1 MSFELL
7 TKDELLEKISYKYQF
22 SEIHQDE
29 NIKNT
34 ILNNYDKNY
43 ISNIEYAHNEFCNKF
58 KEIEDLSFGEMLNNP
73 KYKNI
78 KEYDEKCMIRNS
90 SIIEYIK
97 FIKKYDNLI
106 EDLNVD
112 NFDDDK
118 FSHYKDKQEYLRII
132 NLMIQDFIY
141 EIYLK
146 FYPK

>member
-1 MSFELL
+1 
-7 TKDELLEKISYKYQF
+7 
-22 SEIHQDE
+22 
-29 NIKNT
+29 
-34 ILNNYDKNY
+34 
-43 ISNIEYAHNEFCNKF
+43 
-58 KEIEDLSFGEMLNNP
+58 
-73 KYKNI
+73 
-78 KEYDEKCMIRNS
+78 MIRNS

-112 NFDDDK
+112 NFDDK

-146 FYPK
+146 LHDFMKYKEYFIRDYDRFLDKIFKSIDMLKPFAKDEDFRQLLQDIQFTIQPYFIF